1 MDINQ
6 LMMTDVASLA
16 PDVAEFRELHCEI
29 IRAGN
34 MAADACIIY
43 AYKFKEMRDSKK
55 YRAVGCET
63 FGEYCET
70 VCNLSKRQIYNY
82 ISVVEKLD
90 NSILQSSALSMSKL
104 ITLASMNGT
113 DRAELLEENG
123 LDQLEDMTSKE
134 LINLKAEHEARVQQ
148 LTMDIE
154 KVDKENDELRA
165 DAKKIKE
172 SKDNLDIEVSKLKIQ
187 PTELKKELDKIKSER
202 DSFESKS
209 KKLAEEIKTIS
220 EAEPAVQIIADT
232 ESVEKLKTAEQQ
244 LENTQEQLKQSSF
257 EYDKLLKK
265 YELESDKA
273 IMTFSVKF
281 RDLQSVFG
289 DLIELLGKVKEEKQ
303 EHCRTAIKA
312 IIEGWEI

>member
-6 LMMTDVASLA
+6 LMMADVASLA

-63 FGEYCET
+63 FGEYCKT
-70 VCNLSKRQIYNY
+70 VCNLNERQIYNY

-90 NSILQSSALSMSKL
+90 NSILQTSALSMSKL

-113 DRAELLEENG
+113 DRAELLEENDMIELESMSSRD
-123 LDQLEDMTSKE
+123 LDK
-134 LINLKAEHEARVQQ
+134 LKAEHEARVQQ

-165 DAKKIKE
+165 DAKAIKE
-172 SKDNLDIEVSKLKIQ
+172 SKDKLDEELKKLKIE
-187 PTELKKELDKIKSER
+187 PSALKKEIDKIAKER
-202 DSFESKS
+202 DSYASEV
-209 KKLAEEIKTIS
+209 KKLTS
-220 EAEPAVQIIADT
+220 EVKKMTNAPKEVQIEVDT

-265 YELESDKA
+265 YDLESDKA
-273 IMTFSVKF
+273 MTTFSVKF
-281 RDLQSVFG
+281 KDLQNVFG
-289 DLIELLGKVKEEKQ
+289 DLIELLGKVKEENQ